1 MISAGPN
8 AGAMPNAGADAGPG
22 AGPGAGAGIQLAFVA
37 TENKALLWSL
47 LQSHGIFEELPDKVF
62 AAVNADFERVI
73 SDLRLNPQGQ
83 TLLEL
88 NKSVISNM
96 MRAVDKYKVKPLAQV
111 PMKLPLQQVDAKQ
124 KEFDNLINVPVPKK
138 IDFADTTEVDN
149 SDMAQKLAEAI
160 AWREKEFNEFLPTM
174 KNIPRTL
181 KISEEVPAPMLDEVL
196 QAQQVQA
203 QQVQAQQ
210 VQAQQVQAQQVPAQQ
225 VQAQQVQQPV
235 QTVLNKKVNFVE
247 EVTIIQTP
255 EPIWRN
261 IQQQLQRIEDKLNL
275 LLLK

>member
-1 MISAGPN
+1 
-8 AGAMPNAGADAGPG
+8 MPNAAASAGT
-22 AGPGAGAGIQLAFVA
+22 GIQLAFVA

-73 SDLRLNPQGQ
+73 SDLRLNPHGQ

-88 NKSVISNM
+88 NKSVIANM
-96 MRAVDKYKVKPLAQV
+96 MRAVDKYKVKPMAQAPDEV
-111 PMKLPLQQVDAKQ
+111 MRLTKLPAQQVDAKQ

-138 IDFADTTEVDN
+138 IDFADTTESDN

-160 AWREKEFNEFLPTM
+160 AWREKEFKEFLPTV

-196 QAQQVQA
+196 DEKGQVQSQTQGQVQA
-203 QQVQAQQ
+203 QQTQAQQ
-210 VQAQQVQAQQVPAQQ
+210 AQAQQTQAQQT
-225 VQAQQVQQPV
+225 QAQQV

-247 EVTIIQTP
+247 EVTIIQMP
-255 EPIWRN
+255 EPIWHN